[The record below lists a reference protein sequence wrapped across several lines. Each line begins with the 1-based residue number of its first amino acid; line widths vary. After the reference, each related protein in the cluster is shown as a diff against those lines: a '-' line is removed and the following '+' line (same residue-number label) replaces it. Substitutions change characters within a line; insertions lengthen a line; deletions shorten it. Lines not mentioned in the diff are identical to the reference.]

1 MSEKEMTE
9 KILRVV
15 SGQRSA
21 EILTALTM
29 ATAVIVK
36 SCVKKD
42 LMEEFIEEFKNSL
55 IKSVRKADVTIAIV
69 KMKENG

>member
-1 MSEKEMTE
+1 MTE

-42 LMEEFIEEFKNSL
+42 LMEEFFEEFKNNL